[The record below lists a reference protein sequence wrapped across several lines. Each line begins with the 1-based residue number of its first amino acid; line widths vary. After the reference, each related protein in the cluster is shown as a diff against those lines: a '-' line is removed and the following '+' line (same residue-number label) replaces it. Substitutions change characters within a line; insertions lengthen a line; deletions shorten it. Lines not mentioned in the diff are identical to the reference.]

1 MVRLYATGKVSYVS
15 HEELLSSPYHM
26 AATAFLAVV
35 VVPNW
40 REHHF
45 YFAHRFTHIRALY
58 KYVHSLHHRNTD
70 PEPFSGLCMHPVEHL
85 LYFSNALTPVLYLR
99 CSPFIY
105 FFIFMH
111 LGLAP
116 GAGHSGFEDHWQAD
130 QYHYIHHAKF
140 ECNYGSPTSGWI
152 DQFFGTFRE
161 KLGSSSA
168 YKGEYRDDYDA
179 KAGKEKVWSAQG
191 HLGMQS
197 EDHLAYTFFCLATT
211 ALLIASALRIGA
223 GQPPVLPGCVVA
235 ALVAYGPIAF
245 ALLLCLRYDK
255 MSWRWPFHH
264 ERLLGAFGFF
274 AVAGW
279 LSCVVPLYDFVS
291 RLCEV

>member
-1 MVRLYATGKVSYVS
+1 MSA
-15 HEELLSSPYHM
+15 M
-26 AATAFLAVV
+26 FAFLPCAM
-35 VVPNW
+35 
-40 REHHF
+40 HF
-45 YFAHRFTHIRALY
+45 
-58 KYVHSLHHRNTD
+58 
-70 PEPFSGLCMHPVEHL
+70 
-85 LYFSNALTPVLYLR
+85 R
-99 CSPFIY
+99 CSKNAASSAAFLLLLPIIILSLMFILVTHY
-105 FFIFMH
+105 SYH
-111 LGLAP
+111 DCYCSSSSSSSRRGARPALAP
-116 GAGHSGFEDHWQAD
+116 
-130 QYHYIHHAKF
+130 
-140 ECNYGSPTSGWI
+140 
-152 DQFFGTFRE
+152 
-161 KLGSSSA
+161 
-168 YKGEYRDDYDA
+168 
-179 KAGKEKVWSAQG
+179 KVWSAQG